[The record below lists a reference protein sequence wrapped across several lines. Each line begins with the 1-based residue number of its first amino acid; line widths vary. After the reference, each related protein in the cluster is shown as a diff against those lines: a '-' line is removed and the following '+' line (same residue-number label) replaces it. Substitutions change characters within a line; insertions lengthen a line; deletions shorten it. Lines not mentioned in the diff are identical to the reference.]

1 MDVSTMTPITFSC
14 TAMIARSATDIAHE
28 ILDLSRWSEF
38 TGYGF
43 LPGIQSAT
51 FETRTEQIVGSRIA
65 VQNSDGSHHIEAITE
80 WRPGEQIEM
89 RLQEFSEP
97 LNRIADHF
105 VETWT
110 FSEDKNGTNVTRSF
124 ALYPTSWATRPLLWF
139 ISIAFRRAIQH
150 HLKMMASDNL
160 H

>member
-1 MDVSTMTPITFSC
+1 MNPITFSC
-14 TAMIARSATDIAHE
+14 TATIARSAADISAE

-80 WRPGEQIEM
+80 WRPGERIEM
-89 RLQEFSEP
+89 QLQEFSSP
-97 LNRIADHF
+97 LNRVADHF

-110 FSEDKNGTNVTRSF
+110 FVEDENDTAVTRSF
-124 ALYPTSWATRPLLWF
+124 ALYSTSWATRPFLWL
-139 ISIAFRRAIQH
+139 ISLAFRRAIQH
-150 HLKMMASDNL
+150 HLKMMATNHL